1 MKPSVL
7 ALIPLKA
14 DMHADL
20 KRRALELA
28 GRMPEA
34 NPGLD
39 LVTVFDWRRLAKDPA
54 DSTPWSKVTRVRN
67 TLLDCFKL
75 SAFTHVLWIDADLV
89 EYPADLP
96 TRLLQANPHGVSSCP
111 VFIEDREDQFYD
123 TAGYVGL
130 DDKHWEVFAPHHE
143 DVPGNEIVEVS
154 CVGCLYTVPTP
165 VYVAGARHTD
175 HPTNTD
181 HWSVCQAARRMG
193 RTVTVDMRLRAL
205 HANLPKYGEAWH

>member
-1 MKPSVL
+1 MKASVL
-7 ALIPLKA
+7 ALIPIKA

-28 GRMPEA
+28 GRMPAA
-34 NPGLD
+34 NPWID
-39 LVTVFDWRRLAKDPA
+39 LVTVFDSRVLAKQEG

-89 EYPADLP
+89 AYPADLP
-96 TRLLQANPHGVSSCP
+96 SQLIKANPHGVSSCP
-111 VFIEDREDQFYD
+111 VFIEDREEQFYD
-123 TAGYVGL
+123 TSAFVGL
-130 DDKHWEVFAPHHE
+130 DGKHWAVFAPHHE
-143 DVPGNEIVEVS
+143 DAAGREVVEVAG
-154 CVGCLYTVPTP
+154 VGCLYTVPVP
-165 VYVAGARHTD
+165 VYQTGVRHTD

-181 HWSVCQAARRMG
+181 HWSICQEARKIG
-193 RTVTVDMRLRAL
+193 RSVTVDMRLRAL